1 MASGSAKGLACRS
14 AVAAAER
21 GTGIPPH
28 LLAAISRVESGRR
41 DPVSGDFHPWP
52 WTVNAEGQGFF
63 YDSKAEAIAAV
74 RGMQAQ
80 GIRSIDVG
88 CMQINLMYHPDAFPS
103 LDVAFDPQANAAYAV
118 RFLKELFA
126 QTGDWT
132 KATATY
138 HSATPDVGADYQRK
152 VAAVLP
158 EESHVASSAFGS
170 PLAQAWGATM
180 TTRAPLGFTR
190 VLRLQPPGTAEGP
203 RMIMLPTI
211 GGATPPG
218 RSLDAYRACS
228 HRARLSAAAAPRR
241 ADSAQAANSARI
253 AAECSPIAGTGPSGR
268 APSLNS
274 TGGAARATSPF
285 GV

>member
-1 MASGSAKGLACRS
+1 MRRLCFTALILLGFTAPALRAEPIMASGLAPASAKGLACRS
-14 AVAAAER
+14 AIGAAER
-21 GTGIPPH
+21 GSGIPPH

-138 HSATPDVGADYQRK
+138 HSATPDLGADYQRK
-152 VAAVLP
+152 VAAILP
-158 EESHVASSAFGS
+158 EESHMASNAFGS

-180 TTRAPLGFTR
+180 PAAPLGFTR
-190 VLRLQPPGTAEGP
+190 VLRLQSPGTAEGP
-203 RMIMLPTI
+203 RMIMLPTV
-211 GGATPPG
+211 GGAAPPG
-218 RSLDAYRACS
+218 RGLDAYRAS
-228 HRARLSAAAAPRR
+228 PVALAYQPPPPRH
-241 ADSAQAANSARI
+241 I
-253 AAECSPIAGTGPSGR
+253 
-268 APSLNS
+268 
-274 TGGAARATSPF
+274 GG
-285 GV
+285 

>member
-1 MASGSAKGLACRS
+1 MRRHCLTALIFFGLAAPAVRAEPILPPGSAKGLACRS
-14 AVAAAER
+14 AVVAAER
-21 GTGIPPH
+21 GSGIPPH

-41 DPVSGDFHPWP
+41 DPVTGDYHPWP

-63 YDSKAEAIAAV
+63 YESKAEAIAAV

-103 LDVAFDPQANAAYAV
+103 LDVAFDPPANAAYGA

-126 QTGDWT
+126 QTGDWA

-138 HSATPDVGADYQRK
+138 HSATPDLGIDYQRK

-158 EESHVASSAFGS
+158 EESHVASSGLGS

-180 TTRAPLGFTR
+180 TAAPTAMAPSGFTR
-190 VLRLQPPGTAEGP
+190 VLRLQQPGAVEGP
-203 RMIMLPTI
+203 RTIMLPTI

-218 RSLDAYRACS
+218 RGLDAYRAS
-228 HRARLSAAAAPRR
+228 PIGLAYQPPPPPRR
-241 ADSAQAANSARI
+241 
-253 AAECSPIAGTGPSGR
+253 
-268 APSLNS
+268 L
-274 TGGAARATSPF
+274 GG
-285 GV
+285 